1 MWFLVER
8 TGYADEFFF
17 NRAISSNLMLWHTIF
32 IIMTVSTSVIY
43 SMQNMIKHPMYIG
56 VPNMLFNETCTYVE
70 CTEKEAVLGYVHR
83 IFVSK
88 RKFYSGQN

>member
-1 MWFLVER
+1 MKGDIVRFEIKTMEWCGILLTHMNIFLQPK
-8 TGYADEFFF
+8 
-17 NRAISSNLMLWHTIF
+17 I
-32 IIMTVSTSVIY
+32 
-43 SMQNMIKHPMYIG
+43 IKHPMYIG
-56 VPNMLFNETCTYVE
+56 VPNMLFNETCTHVE